1 MLERFLTYLSV
12 YKAGN
17 RRVETE
23 IFVSNRHV
31 FLYMYQSLVY
41 INNPKK
47 EFKKKLRRRV
57 VGEVK
62 RENLV

>member
-17 RRVETE
+17 RRVDRD
-23 IFVSNRHV
+23 FCVKSPC
-31 FLYMYQSLVY
+31 FLMYQSLVY

-47 EFKKKLRRRV
+47 GFKKKLRRRV

-62 RENLV
+62 QENLV